1 VKNTASKKGQVEQW
15 EKPLGSRMDV
25 HAPCI
30 PVDMYSCLHTSAQ
43 EAVGFVGHKKVDL
56 SVIENHWG
64 IVKMYYLDL
73 FLLLGENG
81 SYQVVNRNKK
91 VI

>member
-1 VKNTASKKGQVEQW
+1 MGKTFGVTHGCSC
-15 EKPLGSRMDV
+15 P
-25 HAPCI
+25 
-30 PVDMYSCLHTSAQ
+30 MYTCRHVFTCLHTSAQ
-43 EAVGFVGHKKVDL
+43 EAVGFVGHKMDL

-64 IVKMYYLDL
+64 IVKMYYSDL

-81 SYQVVNRNKK
+81 SYQVVNRNTK